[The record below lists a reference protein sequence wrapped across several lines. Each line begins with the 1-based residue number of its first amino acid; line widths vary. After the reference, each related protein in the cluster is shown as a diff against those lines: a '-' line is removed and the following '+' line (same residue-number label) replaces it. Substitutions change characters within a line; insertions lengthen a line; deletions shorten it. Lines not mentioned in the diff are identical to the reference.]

1 MANRSTFN
9 RISYKILL
17 SNIAAVKRSLRKP
30 VLKSP
35 IWLVDLSILSNGQLR
50 DIGPIVDSHDIV
62 RMVHLR
68 RLSLQLFKQRL
79 SDSLTA
85 F

>member
-1 MANRSTFN
+1 MANCSTFN
-9 RISYKILL
+9 SISYKILL
-17 SNIAAVKRSLRKP
+17 SNIAAVKRSLRKR

-35 IWLVDLSILSNGQLR
+35 IWLVVLSILSNGQLR
-50 DIGPIVDSHDIV
+50 DIGPIVDFNDIV
-62 RMVHLR
+62 YMVHLR
-68 RLSLQLFKQRL
+68 RLSLQLFRRRL